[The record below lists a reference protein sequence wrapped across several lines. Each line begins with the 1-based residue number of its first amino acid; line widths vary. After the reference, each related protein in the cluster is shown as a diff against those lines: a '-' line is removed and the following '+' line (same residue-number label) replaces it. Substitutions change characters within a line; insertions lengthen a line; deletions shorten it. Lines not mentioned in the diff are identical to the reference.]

1 MRNHET
7 GSRSTRSIPT
17 FAMALALSA
26 CTSTAVLESPNPD
39 EGFTFGVMVMAH
51 GAGDEW
57 NAHVLEAVEQLQE
70 SLPVEV
76 AFGMADA
83 GSMEAAVRRLESRGV
98 SHVGVVR
105 VFISG
110 ESWYDRTLQIL
121 GVQDG
126 APPRGEHDHSGAA
139 TASMPMPMG
148 FWRVDT
154 DLVFHVSRD
163 GLADAVEMDEV
174 ITARIRALSSDP
186 ANEVAAVIAHGPGD
200 DAENA
205 RWIEKITERTRDAHE
220 ALGLRDIRV
229 FTLREDWP
237 DRRNA
242 AEQAIRD
249 YVRQANSQGLTPIV
263 IPYRVQGFGPYARV
277 LNDLDYRADQ
287 TGLLP
292 HRNVG
297 LWIARQADV
306 LEAEALDRNVTLGE
320 NLQEPVN

>member
-1 MRNHET
+1 MRIHEYAT
-7 GSRSTRSIPT
+7 RSTRLISTCAIG
-17 FAMALALSA
+17 LALSA
-26 CTSTAVLESPNPD
+26 CASTAVLESRNSG
-39 EGFTFGVMVMAH
+39 EEFNFGVMVMAH
-51 GAGDEW
+51 GGSDEW
-57 NAHVLEAVEQLQE
+57 NAHLVEAVEPLQE
-70 SLPVEV
+70 SVPVEV
-76 AFGMADA
+76 ALGMADA

-126 APPRGEHDHSGAA
+126 APPRGEHDHSSAEAA
-139 TASMPMPMG
+139 NMPMPMG
-148 FWRVDT
+148 FWKVDT
-154 DLVFHVSRD
+154 DLAFHVSGD

-174 ITARIRALSSDP
+174 VTARIRALSSDP
-186 ANEVAAVIAHGPGD
+186 ANEVVAVIAHGPGD
-200 DAENA
+200 DAENE
-205 RWIEKITERTRDAHE
+205 RWIAKITERTGDARE

-242 AEQAIRD
+242 AEQEIRD
-249 YVRQANSQGLTPIV
+249 YVAQANSQGLTPIV
-263 IPYRVQGFGPYARV
+263 IPYRVQGFGPYGRV
-277 LNDLDYRADQ
+277 LGDLDYRADQ

-297 LWIARQADV
+297 LWIARQADL
-306 LEAEALDRNVTLGE
+306 LEAEALDRHVTLAE
-320 NLQEPVN
+320 NLQ